1 MPDGQDKRTI
11 LICDD
16 DDLLREFYARVLKT
30 QGFDTVAA
38 TNGDEA
44 IALLEAGSDISVA
57 IVDLLMP
64 IRSGWELIEYM
75 KSKPAFSKI
84 PVVAITGLATSFD
97 EFENVKA
104 VCDAVLHKGDFDLEQ
119 FNSIIKKLVAQAVAH
134 EAGKGS

>member
-1 MPDGQDKRTI
+1 MSDSQGKKTV

-16 DDLLREFYARVLKT
+16 DDLLREFYARVLKA
-30 QGFDTVAA
+30 QGYDTLAA

-44 IALLEAGSDISVA
+44 IAVLESGVEFSAA

-75 KSKPAFSKI
+75 KSKPALSNI

-104 VCDAVLHKGDFDLEQ
+104 VCDAVLHKGDFDLEE
-119 FNSIIKKLVAQAVAH
+119 FTSILKRIVNSDGA
-134 EAGKGS
+134 KGGVRQ

>member
-1 MPDGQDKRTI
+1 MPGNSTQKTV

-16 DDLLREFYARVLKT
+16 DDLLREFYARVLRT
-30 QGFDTVAA
+30 QGFNTVAA

-44 IALLEAGSDISVA
+44 ISLLEAGTPVSVA

-64 IRSGWELIEYM
+64 IRTGWELIEYM
-75 KSKPAFSKI
+75 KSKDSFKSI
-84 PVVAITGLATSFD
+84 PIVAITGLATSFD

-119 FNSIIKKLVAQAVAH
+119 FNAIMKRIVA
-134 EAGKGS
+134 S